1 MKGSFVS
8 ALVYLWGSIRKAE
21 RLVFLFPSFLSA
33 LVYLLCVVRFAFLLS
48 LCLLLCALS
57 LCRFSALLFSA
68 VCLFCCLFVRSAVC
82 SASSWYPQPIPYNSA
97 RSPSRSLA
105 RSLGR
110 QSITAASQRR
120 ASITDSI
127 SHFNSP
133 NGNNRP
139 PAGRQRTHCGVLTLY
154 ITRKRRKAVRENCKL
169 KTANR
174 RCTQTCHTIPYHI
187 IPYHT
192 MHPLFVRPQ
201 DILLNPCFVV
211 LSSMIRSVRVGSG
224 EQGPRSVAGRQ
235 EWRNGGTAF
244 VRGEIQESVLHGAV
258 ICVSLPD
265 C

>member
-1 MKGSFVS
+1 
-8 ALVYLWGSIRKAE
+8 
-21 RLVFLFPSFLSA
+21 
-33 LVYLLCVVRFAFLLS
+33 LS
-48 LCLLLCALS
+48 LFRFTVFCCLLV
-57 LCRFSALLFSA
+57 LLFVRS
-68 VCLFCCLFVRSAVC
+68 FCCLFCLFLVSATDTIQLRPL
-82 SASSWYPQPIPYNSA
+82 AL
-97 RSPSRSLA
+97 SLA
-105 RSLGR
+105 RSLARPSINHSGVTEKSIDHR
-110 QSITAASQRR
+110 Q
-120 ASITDSI
+120 
-127 SHFNSP
+127 HFNSP